1 MPPAACHR
9 VPPCAAERHRAPQS
23 AAERHNSCHR
33 APSSAT
39 ECRRVPD
46 AADRHEH
53 RARANEWHDAYEA
66 LSVLRATTSFTSP
79 TATARHRECNRRLPS
94 FAARHGISCRVP
106 PGATDRHQVPPR
118 AHTARHRVPLS
129 GVTACQRVPTRSTA
143 YRRAPPTTEW
153 HRVAPRPPSDMKLS
167 TFALSGAQFSRATEL
182 HRAPRAMPA
191 NTDLTLICAGAL
203 QEQHR
208 CKNSSIAMTA
218 AHDSKL
224 GSKLI
229 HPITV
234 EC

>member
-9 VPPCAAERHRAPQS
+9 VPPCAADRHRALQS

-66 LSVLRATTSFTSP
+66 LLRATTSCTSP

-118 AHTARHRVPLS
+118 AHTARHLVPLS
-129 GVTACQRVPTRSTA
+129 SVTACQRVPTRSTA

-153 HRVAPRPPSDMKLS
+153 HRVAPSGTEASERHETFNLCIEWRPVLWSY
-167 TFALSGAQFSRATEL
+167 
-182 HRAPRAMPA
+182 RAPPGAAVR
-191 NTDLTLICAGAL
+191 CAASHAS
-203 QEQHR
+203 QH
-208 CKNSSIAMTA
+208 
-218 AHDSKL
+218 
-224 GSKLI
+224 
-229 HPITV
+229 
-234 EC
+234 